1 MKQVLSFY
9 STEKGNDNVMLTNK
23 THGKVLKKLTLATKN
38 FFKEWVNESI
48 QYFVYTKNANTPD
61 YEKGLVENNAFRRKV
76 ESYLSNIGNNE
87 GEIIEYNFTPS
98 EYMDI
103 KYIIPVGNDDVIKVE
118 IKGFEGDDG
127 ELNYEEKCFLIY
139 ISESNVL
146 KNGIIN
152 YDNSV
157 IDIKRKLID
166 NKDIDIFKNVY
177 KYAYTLSLSEFICRR
192 AEAYIDYM
200 TENLDKIKD
209 IQKQRKLLLE
219 EHGLPIRGVKV
230 EN

>member
-9 STEKGNDNVMLTNK
+9 STEKGNNNVTLTNK
-23 THGKVLKKLTLATKN
+23 THGKVLKKLTLATES

-48 QYFVYTKNANTPD
+48 QYFVYTRNANTPD

-103 KYIIPVGNDDVIKVE
+103 KYIIPADNDNVIKVE

-139 ISESNVL
+139 ISESTVL
-146 KNGIIN
+146 KHGIVN
-152 YDNSV
+152 HDNDV

-166 NKDIDIFKNVY
+166 NKDIDILKNVY
-177 KYAYTLSLSEFICRR
+177 RYIYLLTLSEFIYRR
-192 AEAYIDYM
+192 AESYIDHM
-200 TENLDKIKD
+200 TKNLNSIKNS
-209 IQKQRKLLLE
+209 QEERRALLE
-219 EHGLPIRGVKV
+219 KHGLKVRGVTD

>member
-9 STEKGNDNVMLTNK
+9 SSEKGNNNVMLTNK
-23 THGKVLKKLTLATKN
+23 THGKVLKKLTLATKK

-48 QYFVYTKNANTPD
+48 QYFVYTRNANTPD
-61 YEKGLVENNAFRRKV
+61 YEKGLIENNAFRRKV

-103 KYIIPVGNDDVIKVE
+103 KYIIPVGDDNVIKVE

-127 ELNYEEKCFLIY
+127 ELNYEEKNFSVY

-146 KNGIIN
+146 KRGIVN
-152 YDNSV
+152 HDNDV

-177 KYAYTLSLSEFICRR
+177 KYAYILSLSEFICHR

-209 IQKQRKLLLE
+209 IQKKRKKLIE
-219 EHGLPIRGVKV
+219 EYGLPIRGVKD

>member
-9 STEKGNDNVMLTNK
+9 STEKGNNNVMLTNK
-23 THGKVLKKLTLATKN
+23 AHGKVLKKLTLATKK

-48 QYFVYTKNANTPD
+48 QYFVYTRNANTPD
-61 YEKGLVENNAFRRKV
+61 YEKGLIENNAFRRKV

-103 KYIIPVGNDDVIKVE
+103 KYIIPVDNDNVIKVE
-118 IKGFEGDDG
+118 IRGFEGDDG
-127 ELNYEEKCFLIY
+127 ELNYEEKCFSVY
-139 ISESNVL
+139 ISESTVL
-146 KNGIIN
+146 KHDIVNH
-152 YDNSV
+152 DNSV

-177 KYAYTLSLSEFICRR
+177 RYAYILSLSEFICRR
-192 AEAYIDYM
+192 AEEYINHM
-200 TENLDKIKD
+200 TKNLDKIKD
-209 IQKQRKLLLE
+209 IQKKRKKLIE
-219 EHGLPIRGVKV
+219 EYGLPIRGVKD